1 MTVTQLKERGRPRLR
16 ALAAAAA
23 GALALTGVGV
33 VNASTANAEV
43 LNATGGSLQWGLKS
57 SLLSYH
63 FALHSGTTQGAVAG
77 DGATASTQTRGSGAE
92 TYPAFW
98 NFPFVSGSYDSTTQK
113 YTAQYAGS
121 VTLTESNP
129 APSTGPGSASPFK
142 NFKVANPK
150 VVIDLANNTKSLVLD
165 VDPGSDGDP
174 TTEDDPAVTGAD
186 FGTFPNLTTALTPT
200 GGAIEY
206 SNVAAALTAAG
217 SAAFGGF
224 YGEGTEI
231 DPVSFSLT
239 GLTGGGPGETPEP
252 TPTPTPEA
260 PGDGEQRITFS
271 VPEAGED
278 CAGEIAWAIKAAED
292 GLVTMSE
299 AALNGDH
306 LVSTGA
312 IDPIT
317 VSDSRTGS
325 DAECTPAFTIS
336 GQVTDFAG
344 PNGASIPGANL
355 GWTPNSAAGF
365 IAAGGAVAS
374 GYNGAGPGLSQ
385 PSTLATVEGGEPGT
399 GDAGADLE
407 LKAPVEAEPGE
418 YEATLTLT
426 GMS

>member
-23 GALALTGVGV
+23 GALALTGIGV

-43 LNATGGSLQWGLKS
+43 LNATGGSLQWGIKT

-63 FALHSGTTQGAVAG
+63 FALHSGTTQGVVAG
-77 DGATASTQTRGSGAE
+77 DGATASTETRGSGAE
-92 TYPAFW
+92 TYPLYW

-113 YTAQYAGS
+113 YTAQYGGS

-129 APSTGPGSASPFK
+129 AASTGPGSASPFK

-165 VDPGSDGDP
+165 VDGGDDGDP
-174 TTEDDPAVTGAD
+174 ATPVDPLLTGVD
-186 FGTFPNLTTALTPT
+186 FGTFPNLTTAVAPT
-200 GGAIEY
+200 GGAISY
-206 SNVAAALTAAG
+206 TNVAAALTAAG
-217 SAAFGGF
+217 SDAFGGF
-224 YGEGTEI
+224 YGAGTEI

-239 GLTGGGPGETPEP
+239 GLAGGGGETPEP

-271 VPEAGED
+271 VPEAAEE
-278 CAGEIAWAIKAAED
+278 CAGEIAWAISSGED

-317 VSDSRTGS
+317 ISDSRTG
-325 DAECTPAFTIS
+325 DGQECYPSFGVS

-355 GWTPNSAAGF
+355 GWAPNSSAGF
-365 IAAGGAVAS
+365 IVAGSSVAS

-385 PSTLATVEGGEPGT
+385 PSTLATVEGGQPGT

-426 GMS
+426 GLT